1 MSKEVVKVPDIGDY
15 EGVDV
20 IEVLVKVG
28 DEISAEDPIVSLETD
43 KATMEVPSPAAG
55 KVLAVHVKEGGKVSE
70 GDVLIDLES
79 GSESSSNSEDVKTQE
94 KEEPSEESSIDNAED
109 TSSASSEEVVLVP
122 DIGDYDS
129 VDVIEVL
136 VKAGDEI
143 NDEDP
148 LISLETDKATME
160 VPSPSAGKVL
170 DVMVKEGGKVS
181 KGDAILKLAIAGSVS
196 NDKKAVDKKVESE
209 KVVEKKV
216 EVIKEQEVVP
226 AKPDAQADSSSG
238 EEVKAG
244 LAHASPSVR
253 RFARELGADV
263 SNISGSGPKG
273 RITQEDVQKY
283 IKAKMQGMGSG
294 GGGAGL
300 DLLPDPRVDFA
311 QFGEVEVEK
320 LSRINKISAANLH
333 RNWVKIPH
341 ITLFDDAD
349 ITEMDSF
356 RKASKQ
362 EALDKG
368 VKLTPLAFIVKAV
381 AKALVDFPRVN
392 SSLAADGDNLVIKKY
407 VHMGVAVDTPQG
419 LMVPVIKD
427 ADKKGVYEIAR
438 DIIDFATRAREGK
451 LTSKDMQGGTFT
463 ISSLGGLGT
472 TAFTPIV
479 NMPEVAILGVS
490 KSSQKPVYKDGNFV
504 PRLML
509 PLSLS
514 LDHRVVD
521 GALGAKFLTAICANL
536 TDLKRLIL

>member
-15 EGVDV
+15 ENVDV

-43 KATMEVPSPAAG
+43 KATMEVPSPLAG
-55 KVLAVHVKEGGKVSE
+55 KVLAVHVKEGGTVSE

-79 GSESSSNSEDVKTQE
+79 GSGSSSNSEDVKTQE
-94 KEEPSEESSIDNAED
+94 KEEPSEKPSQDPTEEPSKDA
-109 TSSASSEEVVLVP
+109 SSASSEEVVLVP

-136 VKAGDEI
+136 VKPGDEI
-143 NDEDP
+143 NAEDP

-181 KGDAILKLAIAGSVS
+181 KGDAILKLQVAGAVS
-196 NDKKAVDKKVESE
+196 DAKKIEPE
-209 KVVEKKV
+209 KAVEKKV
-216 EVIKEQEVVP
+216 EVIKEQEAAP
-226 AKPDAQADSSSG
+226 SKPVANHDASSG
-238 EEVKAG
+238 DVVSAE

-263 SNISGSGPKG
+263 SNISGSAPKG

-283 IKAKMQGMGSG
+283 IKAKMQSMGSG
-294 GGGAGL
+294 GGGSGL
-300 DLLPDPRVDFA
+300 DLLPDPKVDFA

-349 ITEMDSF
+349 ITDMDSF
-356 RKASKQ
+356 RKAGKQ

-368 VKLTPLAFIVKAV
+368 VKLTPLAFIVKSV
-381 AKALVDFPRVN
+381 AKALVDFPKVN

-407 VHMGVAVDTPQG
+407 VHIGVAVDTPVG

-427 ADKKGVYEIAR
+427 ADKKGVYQIAK
-438 DIIDFATRAREGK
+438 DIIDFATRARDGK
-451 LTSKDMQGGTFT
+451 LTGKDMQGGTFT

-490 KSSQKPVYKDGNFV
+490 KSSQKPVYKDGSFV

-514 LDHRVVD
+514 LDHRVLD

>member
-43 KATMEVPSPAAG
+43 KATMEVPSPVAG
-55 KVLAVHVKEGGKVSE
+55 KVLAVHIKEGGKVSE

-79 GSESSSNSEDVKTQE
+79 GSESSSNSADVKTQE
-94 KEEPSEESSIDNAED
+94 QEDTIQKSSEESSKDNAED
-109 TSSASSEEVVLVP
+109 TSSSSSEEVVSVP

-143 NDEDP
+143 NAEDP

-181 KGDAILKLAIAGSVS
+181 KGDAILKLQIAGAVS
-196 NDKKAVDKKVESE
+196 EVKGADPEKAIEQKAETV
-209 KVVEKKV
+209 
-216 EVIKEQEVVP
+216 KEQEAVP
-226 AKPDAQADSSSG
+226 AKPAVQANASSG

-283 IKAKMQGMGSG
+283 IKGKMQSMGSG
-294 GGGAGL
+294 GVGAGL
-300 DLLPDPRVDFA
+300 DLLPDPKVDFA

-333 RNWVKIPH
+333 R
-341 ITLFDDAD
+341 
-349 ITEMDSF
+349 
-356 RKASKQ
+356 
-362 EALDKG
+362 
-368 VKLTPLAFIVKAV
+368 KL
-381 AKALVDFPRVN
+381 
-392 SSLAADGDNLVIKKY
+392 
-407 VHMGVAVDTPQG
+407 
-419 LMVPVIKD
+419 
-427 ADKKGVYEIAR
+427 E
-438 DIIDFATRAREGK
+438 
-451 LTSKDMQGGTFT
+451 
-463 ISSLGGLGT
+463 
-472 TAFTPIV
+472 
-479 NMPEVAILGVS
+479 
-490 KSSQKPVYKDGNFV
+490 
-504 PRLML
+504 
-509 PLSLS
+509 
-514 LDHRVVD
+514 
-521 GALGAKFLTAICANL
+521 
-536 TDLKRLIL
+536 